1 MLTSIRPRSIAREN
15 AENAENAEK
24 RPTPN
29 ADAPL
34 FLELLFPLGDK
45 ARE

>member
-1 MLTSIRPRSIAREN
+1 MLTSIRPRSIAR
-15 AENAENAEK
+15 ENAENAEK

>member
-1 MLTSIRPRSIAREN
+1 LAVSVPGVPDAIGVVGVVGAI
-15 AENAENAEK
+15 
-24 RPTPN
+24 

-34 FLELLFPLGDK
+34 FLELLFPLDDK

>member
-1 MLTSIRPRSIAREN
+1 MLSLRRNRQRRSAFGVPGAIGVVGAI
-15 AENAENAEK
+15 
-24 RPTPN
+24 

-34 FLELLFPLGDK
+34 FLELLFPLDDK

>member
-1 MLTSIRPRSIAREN
+1 LAVSVPGVPGVPDAIGVVGVVGAI
-15 AENAENAEK
+15 
-24 RPTPN
+24 

-34 FLELLFPLGDK
+34 FLELLFPLDDK